1 MSKKI
6 SKIENFN
13 YQNIVTLNQSVA
25 DKRFLMLDLWE
36 DIRTGA
42 SNIPQHNHNR
52 YNQIFLQIN
61 DLHVLNFSEGRV
73 FFDLTDRADVIDAI
87 TSIETKIIS
96 LLKNYLASI
105 HKKGKFSFRS
115 VIKDDRGDKKQGNV
129 VLALNLSNQDYEVSF
144 YDIAKKRSNC
154 SLINK
159 QYARFNIILEL
170 MYINFDMK
178 KGEIVADTRMRMC
191 METRIRMM
199 DVDLFIQDEKKSSD
213 KNQSKTQSVEQSFDI
228 TQTDV
233 FEEDVPE
240 KIKKES
246 VRQNTPTNEPVDI
259 PKHIESGLISFEE
272 IEKDNDQSLGILDM
286 IIRVSPQKQTIKPQ
300 ASASQETKTMS
311 DKQMSDKQMSDKQMS
326 DNDSVE
332 SLISGNDENV
342 FSDSSDGE
350 NHESEHTNT
359 KESPPVSVST
369 NTRHGIPVDEKTTS
383 DHEAKIEHL
392 DLNDNNEDVD
402 DDLIAES
409 EALYESEDELIA
421 EDFGQD
427 QSDITSDNSN
437 VMENLNNIYKQT
449 EINRQKKKAVTVSIP
464 PSNKPFVYQE
474 KENKQDNIILL
485 SNSASDDDNETE
497 DIIKTL
503 LKKTLLK
510 RTQERKIDNN
520 S

>member
-42 SNIPQHNHNR
+42 SNIPSHNHNR

-191 METRIRMM
+191 METRVRMM

-213 KNQSKTQSVEQSFDI
+213 TNQSKTQSVEQSFDI

-246 VRQNTPTNEPVDI
+246 VRQNTPTNEPVI
-259 PKHIESGLISFEE
+259 APKHIESGLISFDEL
-272 IEKDNDQSLGILDM
+272 EKDNDQSLSILDM
-286 IIRVSPQKQTIKPQ
+286 IIRGSPQKQTIKPQ
-300 ASASQETKTMS
+300 VSASQETKT
-311 DKQMSDKQMSDKQMS
+311 KEMS

-332 SLISGNDENV
+332 SLVSENDEEV
-342 FSDSSDGE
+342 FSDSSDGD
-350 NHESEHTNT
+350 NHKSEYTNT
-359 KESPPVSVST
+359 KESSPVSVST
-369 NTRHGIPVDEKTTS
+369 NTRFGIPVDEKTTS

-402 DDLIAES
+402 EDVIAES
-409 EALYESEDELIA
+409 EDADDQTLADNQTLYESEDEPIA

-427 QSDITSDNSN
+427 QSDMTSDNSN
-437 VMENLNNIYKQT
+437 IVENLNKIYKQT
-449 EINRQKKKAVTVSIP
+449 EINRQRKKVVVASSP
-464 PSNKPFVYQE
+464 SSNKPFVYQE

-503 LKKTLLK
+503 LKKT
-510 RTQERKIDNN
+510 QQRKIDNN